1 MQQQGR
7 ERARQRAPHVD
18 VDWAEKKRAEL
29 SRAAIIGASS
39 GDAPLRGA
47 GNAAW
52 YASRSN
58 GATAV
63 GVSQRL
69 ICIVFSRALNME
81 KYGYEERKHSV
92 SGNLG

>member
-1 MQQQGR
+1 MY
-7 ERARQRAPHVD
+7 APRKNLEFLQHVFRCEFQPCKNLKKTHRRKL
-18 VDWAEKKRAEL
+18 WTENAE
-29 SRAAIIGASS
+29 
-39 GDAPLRGA
+39 DCA